1 MLARPVSVTDPEIP
15 ERLLTVGQVANR
27 LNVCTRQVYR
37 LMGRDPTFPR
47 PVRKSA
53 KLVRWREADLN
64 AWIAGQGED
73 TAGLLG
79 PRKSTGAG

>member
-1 MLARPVSVTDPEIP
+1 MLARPVSVADRELP
-15 ERLLTVGQVANR
+15 ERLLTVGQVASR

-37 LMGRDPTFPR
+37 LLRRDPTFPQ

-64 AWIAGQGED
+64 AWIAAQGKAPDDLRGRSNLPEE
-73 TAGLLG
+73 G
-79 PRKSTGAG
+79 